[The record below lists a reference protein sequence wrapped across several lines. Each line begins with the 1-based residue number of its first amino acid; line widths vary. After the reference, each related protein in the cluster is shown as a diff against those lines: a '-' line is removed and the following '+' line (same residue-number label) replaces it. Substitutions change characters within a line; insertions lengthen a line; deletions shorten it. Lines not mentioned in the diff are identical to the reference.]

1 MTSKKIIERL
11 TLQDWYVKCETEH
24 EVALVLNACLDAEV
38 NWSHGA
44 SASCLPDL
52 MLQEK
57 PLFIGQDAE
66 YGCGLCWDDL
76 EPFRIS
82 KNNEDITDWFFEEL
96 RK

>member
-11 TLQDWYVKCETEH
+11 LHQDWFVKCETEH
-24 EVALVLNACLDAEV
+24 EVALVLNACIDAKIS
-38 NWSHGA
+38 WSHGA

-52 MLQEK
+52 MLLKK
-57 PLFIGQDAE
+57 PLFIEQNTE
-66 YGCGLCWDDL
+66 YGCGLRWDDL

-82 KNNEDITDWFFEEL
+82 KNCEDITDWFFEEL